1 MIRLFLKR
9 GYNSKIWTF
18 EEATAWQQGFN
29 KKAIPKEHV
38 TVSFSRS
45 SGPGGQNVNKGKLA
59 RRKNGVT
66 LLL

>member
-9 GYNSKIWTF
+9 GYSSKIWTF

-59 RRKNGVT
+59 KRKNE
-66 LLL
+66 